1 MIFGGLEPFDLQHLF
16 FRDGLREP
24 HFFFWCFCREEL
36 RQVGILVLCV
46 CLHVGKSYTIV

>member
-24 HFFFWCFCREEL
+24 HFFFGAFVE
-36 RQVGILVLCV
+36 
-46 CLHVGKSYTIV
+46 KSCDRWEY